1 MKNKKI
7 LPIKKLSL
15 LGICFFFTNFLSI
28 NFLKKVDFKNTY
40 ISGSEFISISDITQ
54 NSSLQLPRRLI
65 FIKTKLIEK
74 ELKQNLAIKQISIN
88 RQIFPFGL
96 NIKIQTRKPV
106 AFANR
111 KENGIKIEGFVD
123 KDGHFIDKN
132 FPEIEKLTF
141 PIKVKGWNEDY
152 KKLISLILKK
162 YEDNDDLIIAA
173 VNIWEETEGRDRD
186 QTIQEYFGDSFIDLP
201 IVLDVDNEMATNLG
215 ITGLPSQ
222 AFIDKEGKLQFVDAG
237 FIDDEA
243 YYRDFEDKIDL
254 LLQKR

>member
-15 LGICFFFTNFLSI
+15 LGTCFFFTNFLSI

-106 AFANR
+106 AFAYR
-111 KENGIKIEGFVD
+111 EENGIKIEGFVD
-123 KDGHFIDKN
+123 KDGHFINKN
-132 FPEIEKLTF
+132 FYKTENLIFST
-141 PIKVKGWNEDY
+141 KVKGWNEDY

-162 YEDNDDLIIAA
+162 YEDNDDLEFIEISSEGF
-173 VNIWEETEGRDRD
+173 ITIEENFLQKIYVGY
-186 QTIQEYFGDSFIDLP
+186 QIQELEKKLNLIFNIKEQIKKQKIRKKIKSLDLTDITNPRIKVFIP
-201 IVLDVDNEMATNLG
+201 
-215 ITGLPSQ
+215 
-222 AFIDKEGKLQFVDAG
+222 
-237 FIDDEA
+237 
-243 YYRDFEDKIDL
+243 
-254 LLQKR
+254 

>member
-106 AFANR
+106 ALANR
-111 KENGIKIEGFVD
+111 EEKGKIVVGFVD
-123 KDGHFIDKN
+123 KDGFFIDNKYL
-132 FPEIEKLTF
+132 PKSDKLIF
-141 PIKVKGWNEDY
+141 PIKIIGWDKDY
-152 KKLISLILKK
+152 KKLISLIMKK
-162 YEDNDDLIIAA
+162 YEDNYDLDII
-173 VNIWEETEGRDRD
+173 NISSEG
-186 QTIQEYFGDSFIDLP
+186 
-201 IVLDVDNEMATNLG
+201 
-215 ITGLPSQ
+215 
-222 AFIDKEGKLQFVDAG
+222 FVTL
-237 FIDDEA
+237 
-243 YYRDFEDKIDL
+243 EDKF
-254 LLQKR
+254 LQKIYLGYKTGELEEKLNLIFDIKEQIKKQKIRKKIKSLDLTDLTNPKIKVFIP